1 VARGLRN
8 PLPLLLALLACGGG
22 AAGDAPLEL
31 WALGREGEV
40 VEQLLPGLEA
50 RHPGLRVR
58 VQQVPWNAAH
68 EKLLTAYV
76 GGAMPDLFQVGNTW
90 IPEFVALGA
99 LEPLDARIG
108 ASPLL
113 DRGDYFEG
121 ILDTNVVDGR
131 TWGVPW
137 YVDTRVLFYR
147 SDVLAAAGVAEAPA
161 SWEAFREAL
170 ERVRRHV
177 GPDRHAILL
186 PLSEWE
192 APALLA
198 LQRGAALLRED
209 GRHGDFQ
216 SDAFRDAFSFY
227 VGLFRAG
234 LAPRGGAADVVNLY
248 QDFARGYF
256 AAWLGGPWHL
266 GELARRLP
274 PELSDAWAT
283 APLPGPEPGR
293 PGVSLAG
300 GSSLV
305 VLRGSPRQE
314 EAFRV
319 VEWLSEPQRQLEF
332 HALTG
337 DLPPRRS
344 AWEAGELA
352 RDPRVAAFRTQLEHV
367 RALPKVPE
375 WERIAKRIARHAEAA
390 IRGDAEIDE
399 ALAALDADAE
409 RILEKRRWLQ
419 ASGVLGQARN
429 AREARR

>member
-1 VARGLRN
+1 MARGLRN

-40 VEQLLPGLEA
+40 VESLLPGLEA

-58 VQQVPWNAAH
+58 VQQVPWSAAH

-99 LEPLDARIG
+99 LEPLDSFID

-121 ILDTNVVDGR
+121 ILDTNRIDGR

-147 SDVLAAAGVAEAPA
+147 SDVLAAAGVPDAPA
-161 SWEAFREAL
+161 SWEAWTAAL
-170 ERVRRHV
+170 ERVRLHV
-177 GPDRHAILL
+177 GPGRHAILL

-192 APALLA
+192 APVLLA
-198 LQRGAALLRED
+198 LQRGAGLLREG
-209 GRHGDFQ
+209 GRHGDFR
-216 SDAFRDAFSFY
+216 SDAFREAFTFY
-227 VGLFRAG
+227 VNLFRSG

-274 PELSDAWAT
+274 PELAGAWAT

-293 PGVSLAG
+293 PGISLAG

-305 VLRGSPRQE
+305 VLRSSARKEQ
-314 EAFRV
+314 AFRV
-319 VEWLSEPQRQLEF
+319 VEWLSEPGRQLEF

-344 AWEAGELA
+344 AWESGELA
-352 RDPRVAAFRTQLEHV
+352 RDPHVAAFRTQLEHV

-409 RILEKRRWLQ
+409 RILEKRRWLL
-419 ASGVLGQARN
+419 ARDSG
-429 AREARR
+429 EARR